1 MKSKLFILLFLLVTH
16 LGIAQNTHFW
26 DGIEAFDGPTDD
38 NPVMASQLDFYF
50 DKLVTPLPDSITME
64 IDRLVERTGNNTDLR
79 DFILWHLLEKYRHPE
94 YMTQDQVFVWL
105 YDRYFSQLEIKDL
118 HETNLALIRDKAE
131 RLRRL
136 ALFNIAPDI
145 PLGDSINLQSVESEY
160 TVLFFHDHDC
170 DVCRQEMRDLDS
182 VCAEHPEITA
192 LKIDLN
198 SDTEGLDA
206 LYDAYDIETTP
217 LIYVLNKDKRI
228 IAKKIR
234 AKQMDLVIL
243 GQNQRQVRVMSYN
256 VRHCA
261 GIDMVLDYDRTAAVI
276 TKQQPD
282 VVALQ
287 ELDSMTGRSSH
298 RYQLGELAERTQYHP
313 IFGSAIDYDGGK
325 YGVGILTRENPVSIK
340 RIPLPGEE
348 PRVLLVVELKDY
360 VIACTHL
367 DLEAEQRLASVPLI
381 VAEAQRWQKPFI
393 LAGDWNDVPDSPLL
407 QEMTKSFTILSG
419 DDATFPADEP
429 QECIDYVASFKGQ
442 SVMALKSS
450 VINEPEASDHR
461 PLVVSVGLTF

>member
-1 MKSKLFILLFLLVTH
+1 MKSKLLILLLLLITH
-16 LGIAQNTHFW
+16 LGMAQNTHFW

-50 DKLVTPLPDSITME
+50 DKLVAPLPDSITME
-64 IDRLVERTGNNTDLR
+64 IGRLVERTGNNTDLR

-105 YDRYFSQLEIKDL
+105 YDHYFSQLEIKDL
-118 HETNLALIRDKAE
+118 HETNLAMIRDKAE
-131 RLRRL
+131 RMRRL
-136 ALFNIAPDI
+136 ALFNVAPDI
-145 PLGDSINLQSVESEY
+145 RLGDSINLQSVKSEF
-160 TVLFFHDHDC
+160 TALFFYDHDC
-170 DVCRQEMRDLDS
+170 EVCKQEMRDLDS
-182 VCAEHPEITA
+182 VCAKHLEITA
-192 LKIDLN
+192 LKIDIN

-206 LYDAYDIETTP
+206 LYDAYDIETAP
-217 LIYVLNKDKRI
+217 LLYVLDRDKRI

-234 AKQMDLVIL
+234 ARQMNLVVL

-261 GIDMVLDYDRTAAVI
+261 GMDMVLDYDRTAAVI

-287 ELDSMTGRSSH
+287 ESDSMTGRSSH

-429 QECIDYVASFKGQ
+429 QECIDYVAAFKGQ
-442 SVMALKSS
+442 SVMVLKSN